1 MRIWTSEHIFHHS
14 WETVTEGQ
22 WQKYPNPHNQAVIG
36 TDVVDRRVENGV
48 LHSHRI
54 ISSDWGLADW
64 AQRLIGAN
72 RVCYASE
79 YSTVDPKSRVMEMNT
94 RNLTFCNIV
103 NMEEKMTYTPHP
115 EDLSKTLL
123 RQETVVTVQ
132 GVPLTSYM
140 EGIIVNTVSNNAS
153 KGRVAIEWIVNKL
166 GQECRALNLST
177 SLDKLKTEILGLKH
191 SVAESLILPAK
202 HSIEDL
208 QARVQQELQSL
219 GSIAQPAMLRAE
231 DLQHS
236 PKSL

>member
-79 YSTVDPKSRVMEMNT
+79 HSTVDPRSRVMEMNT

-115 EDLSKTLL
+115 EDVSKTLL

-208 QARVQQELQSL
+208 QARVQQELQAL
-219 GSIAQPAMLRAE
+219 GSIAQPPMLRAE
-231 DLQHS
+231 DLQHT